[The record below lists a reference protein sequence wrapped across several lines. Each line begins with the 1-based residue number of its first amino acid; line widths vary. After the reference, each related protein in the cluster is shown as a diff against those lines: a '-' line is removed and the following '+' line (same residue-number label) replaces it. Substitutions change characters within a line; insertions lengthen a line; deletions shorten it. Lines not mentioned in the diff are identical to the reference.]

1 VASVA
6 RAGVRAR
13 AGARA
18 VPGHDGDVL
27 CAVAGGADLAVA
39 PREPVRPRLRDGST
53 LTARRLLISGAA
65 PRTAH
70 TALTRA
76 VRETGGR

>member
-1 VASVA
+1 ML
-6 RAGVRAR
+6 R
-13 AGARA
+13 
-18 VPGHDGDVL
+18 
-27 CAVAGGADLAVA
+27 AVAGGADLAVA

-53 LTARRLLISGAA
+53 LTARRLLISADV

-76 VRETGGR
+76 VREAGGR

>member
-1 VASVA
+1 MV
-6 RAGVRAR
+6 
-13 AGARA
+13 
-18 VPGHDGDVL
+18 
-27 CAVAGGADLAVA
+27 

-53 LTARRLLISGAA
+53 LTARRLLISAAA

-76 VRETGGR
+76 VREAGDR